1 LRNLRQAARRQKE
14 AASVFP
20 SVKCKGQIDALKE
33 MTVLRAEWL
42 RIFSAAGRARIL
54 RSTLNQRLSTAFD
67 VDVSAVDLALSLHR
81 TLK

>member
-14 AASVFP
+14 TASVFP

-54 RSTLNQRLSTAFD
+54 LSTLNQRLSTAFD
-67 VDVSAVDLALSLHR
+67 VDLGVVDLALSLHR